1 MPRLLVIAYL
11 SNMSV
16 ASDWLKTIRM
26 TDEKQRFLR
35 KAITMNT
42 KVSNQERERI
52 QNLTH
57 VVLNTYIAFTCKS
70 ESFLLQVDMY
80 VMY

>member
-1 MPRLLVIAYL
+1 MPRLLVIAFL

-35 KAITMNT
+35 KAINT